1 MINID
6 LELRDKTLN
15 FIVSPIHATIIW
27 HFQEQGAF
35 SFIFLNVSINYLE
48 IAPLVLYYYS

>member
-6 LELRDKTLN
+6 LELRDRTLN
-15 FIVSPIHATIIW
+15 FVVSPIHATIIW

-35 SFIFLNVSINYLE
+35 SLLKVL
-48 IAPLVLYYYS
+48 LVL